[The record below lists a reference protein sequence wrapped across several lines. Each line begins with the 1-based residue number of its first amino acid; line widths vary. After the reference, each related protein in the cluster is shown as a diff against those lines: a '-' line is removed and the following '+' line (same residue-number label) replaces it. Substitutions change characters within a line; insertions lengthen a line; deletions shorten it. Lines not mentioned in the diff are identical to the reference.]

1 MGRIDRLAER
11 YKRYISLPWEKD
23 LAGPQRM
30 VFVVYDK
37 TDERRLRARTTL
49 FELAT
54 KDAGRRWIEC
64 DLTDAFAE
72 WMAGVE
78 YRESYFE
85 SPEDLDLKLEEEFL
99 EHVASRVRRV
109 LAVPESDEG
118 SVVALFGIA
127 SLFGFIRVSEV
138 MRAVERDVRGR
149 MVVFFP
155 GEYVDNNYRLLD
167 ARDGWN
173 YLAVPVTLQDDRG
186 VYDASPSPPGRGVWG
201 EGEA

>member
-1 MGRIDRLAER
+1 MGRIDSLAER

-23 LAGPQRM
+23 LAGAQRM

-37 TDERRLRARTTL
+37 TDERKLRARRNL
-49 FELAT
+49 FGLET
-54 KDAGRRWIEC
+54 RDAGHRWIEC
-64 DLTDAFAE
+64 DLTDTFAE
-72 WMAGVE
+72 WMASVE

-99 EHVASRVRRV
+99 EYVANRVRRV
-109 LAVPESDEG
+109 LEAPESDEG

-173 YLAVPVTLQDDRG
+173 YLAVPITLQEDRG
-186 VYDASPSPPGRGVWG
+186 VY
-201 EGEA
+201 EA